1 MTTADDCEVSD
12 NDASGGSPENI
23 STVTL
28 EDVFKFLSENS
39 KIVFKSQQIDEPD
52 LDSHE
57 KENIAKEIYG
67 ENKKMFLSRF
77 GQYLASEHLNFF
89 RSDLN
94 EEDLDYE
101 DMIFTIADLT
111 EKLEHKAKT
120 IKNRRFAAL
129 QEMSK
134 DTEEGY
140 FSEAEM
146 MKREPNLYEQLVG
159 QYLTDTERR
168 IVTGECQY
176 EPGEGSFSS
185 ILLEG
190 IERER
195 VEKLRKEQK
204 VSEGPDLEDESEDI
218 SEESNENEQLFPKIP
233 KSFRKQWGNFDDDD
247 SQPGPSIP
255 QKDKKQKYVTA
266 EERELLREEFVGIMH
281 SKFIEGDDESF
292 DYSTVDDN
300 DQWDD
305 LKQIGQDKEDAYFDD
320 DEEEEE
326 TIERMDDDDWED
338 ELDLYMRSIQ

>member
-1 MTTADDCEVSD
+1 MTTADECEVG
-12 NDASGGSPENI
+12 NDVAKDKR

-28 EDVFKFLSENS
+28 EEILKFLSENS
-39 KIVFKSQQIDEPD
+39 KIVFKSQQISEPD

-57 KENIAKEIYG
+57 KVNIARGIFEG
-67 ENKKMFLSRF
+67 NKNLFFSRF
-77 GQYLASEHLNFF
+77 GQYLQKSHLDFFKSECNDDNLLFTL
-89 RSDLN
+89 SDLS
-94 EEDLDYE
+94 D
-101 DMIFTIADLT
+101 
-111 EKLEHKAKT
+111 KLEHKAKT

-168 IVTGECQY
+168 IVSGECGY

-190 IERER
+190 IERDRIEQ
-195 VEKLRKEQK
+195 LRKEQK
-204 VSEGPDLEDESEDI
+204 KGEGPEIEDDEDI

-233 KSFRKQWGNFDDDD
+233 TSFRKQWGNFDDED
-247 SQPGPSIP
+247 SQPGPSGSDS
-255 QKDKKQKYVTA
+255 QKKVKKQKYVTA

-281 SKFIEGDDESF
+281 SKFIEGKDENF

-320 DEEEEE
+320 DEDDEV
-326 TIERMDDDDWED
+326 IERMEDDSDD
-338 ELDLYMRSIQ
+338 ELDLYMKSIQ